1 MQKIIF
7 ALAVFAL
14 VSNYACKKTVFN
26 QRPVKY
32 VAYLGFN
39 YLNVARDSANSYSD
53 SLHIVALQTYLDRIN
68 AHTDPEPYPVEYR
81 LKSFQCDYNDTIIPQ
96 LYETIIADT
105 NIALVVDNTWGKY
118 IRRAESIIRRGM
130 PVIALSADQ
139 NKLDFGENAVF
150 MGPSDPNPNFLVQFI
165 DTVLNEKHIGFVTEC
180 DYLLHN
186 RFVESIHTNHL
197 SYDSVC
203 LWQRSY
209 IRNREVP
216 VDSVT
221 AMKRMMRRLLNQPEQ
236 RVILLNTH
244 TGYGDSIM
252 RFLEHEPL
260 PPKTFVGI
268 QTSLTDKELEKIT
281 RERGHVFIRL
291 VNNEN
296 LLPIEVYRDKKVI
309 KSRYP
314 NPFIREENKRNQKP
328 AKDREKE
335 KALERERERQADQS
349 MRRCYDAMNIF
360 ETALRAGV
368 TTREQT
374 TAYFQN
380 RLKNHKASIYNE
392 LYVFDSLLILKPEPN
407 FEEIRNGNT
416 RSCPIQINSE
426 GGPIPDLRVGIDIV
440 GISDVDVRKNTFDCN
455 LLYWVIVDKKHI
467 DKEGYID
474 FPNISSEEGNRY
486 DIARDTNNKD
496 YVVSIHRISGKFL
509 GNFNSFNFP
518 FDRYE
523 LLIPVSALAPSDKI
537 KTSFDYSRLQV
548 KDKINDFQ
556 LNDWDSEEYYI
567 TLDNQ
572 ITNSLGSPNKVTFDP
587 DDKAQFLEKYKTLNI
602 HLRVSRQPWGA
613 IILIVLPFLM
623 FSALPIFMLFF
634 HKASYEEVGE
644 LIITS
649 FLATVAYS
657 INLVQI
663 SPATDSMNLAYIFL
677 MLTLGINF
685 FCFIYVTYIDRQKSN
700 AAAPVVVREK
710 RPLFRSGNKIWIT
723 YLLVILLV
731 MLFYL
736 IFGR

>member
-14 VSNYACKKTVFN
+14 VSHYACKKSVFGR
-26 QRPVKY
+26 RPVKY
-32 VAYLGFN
+32 VAYMGFN
-39 YLNVARDSANSYSD
+39 YTDVARDSANNYSD
-53 SLHIVALQTYLDRIN
+53 SLNIVALQTYLERIN
-68 AHTDPEPYPVEYR
+68 AHEDPRPYPVEFR
-81 LKSFQCDYNDTIIPQ
+81 LKTFQCDYKDSIIPQ
-96 LYETIIADT
+96 LYENIIADT

-118 IRRAESIIRRGM
+118 IRHAAPVIRRGL

-150 MGPSDPNPNFLVQFI
+150 LAPSDPNPNFLVQFI
-165 DTVLNEKHIGFVTEC
+165 DTVLNVKHIGFVTEC
-180 DYLLHN
+180 DYLLHH
-186 RFVESIHTNHL
+186 RFMESIRSNRL
-197 SYDSVC
+197 GYDSVC

-216 VDSVT
+216 VDSV
-221 AMKRMMRRLLNQPEQ
+221 ASMRRMLRKLLNQPQ
-236 RVILLNTH
+236 QQVILLNTH

-260 PPKTFVGI
+260 PARTFVGI

-281 RERGHVFIRL
+281 RERGHTFIRL
-291 VNNEN
+291 VNSEN
-296 LLPIEVYRDKKVI
+296 LLPIEVYRDKKII
-309 KSRYP
+309 KARYP
-314 NPFIREENKRNQKP
+314 NPFIRDENKRKNKP
-328 AKDREKE
+328 EKNLEKE
-335 KALERERERQADQS
+335 KEIERERERQADQS
-349 MRRCYDAMNIF
+349 LRRCFDAMNIF
-360 ETALRAGV
+360 ETALRAGAAG
-368 TTREQT
+368 REQT
-374 TAYFQN
+374 AAYFKN
-380 RLKNHKASIYNE
+380 RLKNHKASIFNE

-416 RSCPIQINSE
+416 RSCPIQINSNGE
-426 GGPIPDLRVGIDIV
+426 PIPDLRVGIDIV

-455 LLYWVIVDKKHI
+455 LLYWTIVDSNHV

-486 DIARDTNNKD
+486 DIAKKRDST
-496 YVVSIHRISGKFL
+496 YVVNIHRISGKFL

-523 LLIPVSALAPSDKI
+523 LLIPISALAPSDKI
-537 KTSFDYSRLQV
+537 KISFDYSRLQV

-556 LNDWDSEEYYI
+556 LNDWDSEEYYV

-572 ITNSLGSPNKVTFDP
+572 VTNTLGSPNKVTFDP

-602 HLRVSRQPWGA
+602 HLKVSRQPWGA

-634 HKASYEEVGE
+634 HKASFEEVGE

-677 MLTLGINF
+677 MLTLGVNF
-685 FCFIYVTYIDRQKSN
+685 FCFIYVTYIDRQRAGAN
-700 AAAPVVVREK
+700 ALNGAREK
-710 RPLFRSGNKIWIT
+710 RRLFRFGNKIWIT
-723 YLLVILLV
+723 YLLVILLL

-736 IFGR
+736 MFR

>member
-7 ALAVFAL
+7 ALAAFAL
-14 VSNYACKKTVFN
+14 VSHYACKKQVFSH
-26 QRPVKY
+26 RPVKY

-39 YLNVARDSANSYSD
+39 YKDVARDSANNYSD
-53 SLHIVALQTYLDRIN
+53 SLHIVALQTYLERIN
-68 AHTDPEPYPVEYR
+68 AHEDPEPYPVEYR
-81 LKSFQCDYNDTIIPQ
+81 LKTFQCDYKDSIIPQ
-96 LYETIIADT
+96 LYENLLADT
-105 NIALVVDNTWGKY
+105 NIALVIDNTWGKY
-118 IRRAESIIRRGM
+118 IRHAAPVIRRGM

-150 MGPSDPNPNFLVQFI
+150 LGPSDPNPNFLVQFI
-165 DTVLNEKHIGFVTEC
+165 DTVLNVKHIGFVTEC

-186 RFVESIHTNHL
+186 RFVESMHNNRL
-197 SYDSVC
+197 GYDSVC

-216 VDSVT
+216 VDSV
-221 AMKRMMRRLLNQPEQ
+221 ASMRRMLRKLLNRPEEE
-236 RVILLNTH
+236 VILLNTH

-252 RFLEHEPL
+252 RFLEQEPL
-260 PPKTFVGI
+260 PARTFVGI

-281 RERGHVFIRL
+281 KERGHTFIRL

-314 NPFIREENKRNQKP
+314 NPFIREEKKGENKS
-328 AKDREKE
+328 EKE
-335 KALERERERQADQS
+335 REVERARERQADAS
-349 MRRCYDAMNIF
+349 LRRCYDAVNIL
-360 ETALRAGV
+360 ESALRAGAKSRAE
-368 TTREQT
+368 TA
-374 TAYFQN
+374 AYFKN
-380 RLKNHKASIYNE
+380 KLKNRKAAIYNE
-392 LYVFDSLLILKPEPN
+392 LYVFDTLLILKPEPN
-407 FEEIRNGNT
+407 FEEIKNGST

-486 DIARDTNNKD
+486 DIARDSSNHN

-523 LLIPVSALAPSDKI
+523 LLIPISALAPSDKI

-556 LNDWDSEEYYI
+556 LNDWDSEEYYV

-602 HLRVSRQPWGA
+602 HLKVSRQPWGA

-634 HKASYEEVGE
+634 HKASFEEVGE

-677 MLTLGINF
+677 MLTLGVNF
-685 FCFIYVTYIDRQKSN
+685 FCFIYVTYIDRQRASAVASN
-700 AAAPVVVREK
+700 VSREK
-710 RPLFRSGNKIWIT
+710 RRVFRFGNKIWIT

-736 IFGR
+736 IFRD